1 MEMQTETVIVNDVKC
16 ETFVCK
22 SCNRIVTEPKKSI
35 RKLYPLCNECY
46 HRIIQEEMFDRSF

>member
-1 MEMQTETVIVNDVKC
+1 MEIQKEKMLTNAVRC

-22 SCNRIVTEPKKSI
+22 SCNRVVTEPKKSI

-46 HRIIQEEMFDRSF
+46 HKIIQEEMFDRSF